1 MQKPRAGVNKVNISA
16 GETDACPLNV
26 GLNATVVLITQL
38 DLGLQRSTSTGI
50 NVKNGTEI

>member
-1 MQKPRAGVNKVNISA
+1 MQKPRAGVNKVNTSA